1 MGKENKKREGASLML
16 AFDIV
21 ETNGNI
27 KGPLMVPGQL
37 PDVRGSFILS

>member
-1 MGKENKKREGASLML
+1 MRGGSGASLRL

-21 ETNGNI
+21 ETSGNI